1 MRRIETFKKSIHF
14 PFSAL
19 FLLAKRIFLL
29 FCGITLKFRVISVN
43 LSTMFAT
50 FLSSP
55 LTVRITYLV
64 QQGYFAFEVF
74 CLGIYQNMTNITFY
88 KSKIKI

>member
-1 MRRIETFKKSIHF
+1 MCRIETSKKSIHF

-29 FCGITLKFRVISVN
+29 FCGIILKFRVISVN

-55 LTVRITYLV
+55 LMVRITYLV

-74 CLGIYQNMTNITFY
+74 SLGICQNMTNL
-88 KSKIKI
+88 